1 MTQSAQAAGERLLMA
16 PTAQDRHSPPAGPV
30 GQRRVRQTLSPTRR
44 PTTEGKTLNA
54 HGRGYVGD
62 PPLPVPWTIARWYE
76 LQWIS
81 QVFLGPHSHHLHR
94 GSYLPLNKEKGG
106 NLIFCLDNQSNQ
118 AEMTRSPQAS
128 VNAPTASG
136 LKAIS
141 QELYSCIPIGDSM
154 SQKAAGQ

>member
-1 MTQSAQAAGERLLMA
+1 M
-16 PTAQDRHSPPAGPV
+16 
-30 GQRRVRQTLSPTRR
+30 
-44 PTTEGKTLNA
+44 TEGKTRNA

-62 PPLPVPWTIARWYE
+62 LPLPVPGTIARWDE

-81 QVFLGPHSHHLHR
+81 QVFLGPHSHHLHP
-94 GSYLPLNKEKGG
+94 GCYLPLNKDKGG

-141 QELYSCIPIGDSM
+141 QKLYWCIRTGDVT
-154 SQKAAGQ
+154 KAAGQ